1 MTRYTTPLAES
12 INNLPESARL
22 DLLNH
27 YVRNGN
33 AWLVL
38 IDGDEHV
45 RIDLPTGEYAVVV
58 VA

>member
-1 MTRYTTPLAES
+1 MNGYTTPLAKS
-12 INNLPESARL
+12 INRLSKSARIE
-22 DLLNH
+22 LLNFH
-27 YVRNGN
+27 LANGN
-33 AWLVL
+33 AWLAL